1 MQRYKQHADEIL
13 GELSR
18 LETSWQDEHSSR
30 IIGYLVSLG
39 GDVKVVRRA
48 IQDLLMKDFDCAI
61 DIIRLLL
68 DLSADEFR
76 AVRREAFGAGKTGK
90 KQFADDPD
98 GYLAVLDRLGL
109 EDAISRAVDRKLHWS
124 DVLVERLKAGRGSAI
139 KGQRRG
145 RQLETEVEAVVRSV
159 FGPDGY
165 CMRCRFVGRDG
176 KKTEKTDVAIP
187 TPEDPRILIEVKGFG
202 ATGSKQTDVIGDVKR
217 ILAEKRTDTTLLLV
231 LDGLTWRERE
241 NDLRNLVMLQREGDI
256 ARIYTTKMFSN
267 LKSDLE
273 DLRRDHHL
281 AATTELPRRHSE

>member
-1 MQRYKQHADEIL
+1 MKRYKQQASEIL

-18 LETSWQDEHSSR
+18 LETSWQDEHSSK
-30 IIGYLVSLG
+30 IIGYLTSLT
-39 GDVKVVRRA
+39 GDVKMVRA
-48 IQDLLMKDFDCAI
+48 ALEDLLAKDFDCAV

-90 KQFADDPD
+90 KQFVSDPAA
-98 GYLAVLDRLGL
+98 YMAVLDRLGL
-109 EDAISRAVDRKLHWS
+109 EEAISRAVDRKLHWS

-165 CMRCRFVGRDG
+165 CMRCRFIGRDG
-176 KKTEKTDVAIP
+176 KATEKTDVAIP
-187 TPEDPRILIEVKGFG
+187 TAEDPRILIEVKGFG

-241 NDLRNLVMLQREGDI
+241 NDLRNLIALQREGDI
-256 ARIYTTKMFSN
+256 ARIYTTKMFPQ

-281 AATTELPRRHSE
+281 PVRSDVPGNGG